1 MVVLWLPD
9 VCHATCT
16 AQEERRRGG
25 RKGGGEREGEEEGRG
40 GGGTAGAS
48 TAQSRLGSTGL
59 KPLHSG
65 SRGKRIRNSRLLC
78 EFKARLAYVRMSK
91 LLKTETKHWGIP
103 VGGNGSPGALLS

>member
-1 MVVLWLPD
+1 MHSPRRK
-9 VCHATCT
+9 
-16 AQEERRRGG
+16 EEGRKKRGRREGG
-25 RKGGGEREGEEEGRG
+25 RGGGEGR
-40 GGGTAGAS
+40 GGTAGAS

-78 EFKARLAYVRMSK
+78 EFKARLAYVRMPK

-103 VGGNGSPGALLS
+103 V